1 MLFRQLNGVIKMA
14 LQKEVSFDNG
24 IVSEKAYLRVDAIM
38 GSKFGLSFNLDT
50 YISEEAFKSGKGYVL
65 RETYSFIPS
74 VSENSENFIKQAY
87 NHLKTLPEFSM
98 AANV

>member
-1 MLFRQLNGVIKMA
+1 MRVIKMA
-14 LQKEVSFDNG
+14 LQKEVSLNNG
-24 IVSEKAYLRVDAIM
+24 IVSKKAYLRVDAVM

-87 NHLKTLPEFSM
+87 SYLKTLPEFSM